1 MVESYL
7 SVSGETVNET
17 VIERSRFICRI
28 RRVESEDDAR
38 AFIEEVRKEHSTA
51 THNCYAYVASE
62 DGNIMK
68 FSDDGEPQGTAGM
81 PMLEV
86 LRNRKLMMTAAV
98 VTRYFGGIKLGAG
111 GLVRAYSG
119 AVASCLNCAKIVS
132 NELSSELKIRVSYE
146 LYPIFLKYIAGKKL
160 CTVNS
165 EFDRDVEITCVL
177 PRISEKTF
185 TDGLTDYL
193 LGRVCVEKSGEY
205 FYSYGGEQ

>member
-7 SVSGETVNET
+7 SVLGEMENET
-17 VIERSRFICRI
+17 VIERSRFICKI
-28 RRVESEDDAR
+28 RRVESEEDAK

-81 PMLEV
+81 PMLDV
-86 LRNRKLMMTAAV
+86 LRNRKIMMTACV

-119 AVASCLNCAKIVS
+119 AVSACLNEAKIVS
-132 NELSSELKIRVSYE
+132 NELSSELKIEVSYE
-146 LYPIFLKYIAGKKL
+146 LYPIFLKYIAGKKMKTL
-160 CTVNS
+160 NS
-165 EFDRDVEITCVL
+165 DFGGNVVITCVL
-177 PRISEKTF
+177 PRVLEKSF
-185 TDGLTDYL
+185 TEGLTDYL
-193 LGRVCVEKSGEY
+193 LGRACIEKTGEY
-205 FYSYGGEQ
+205 FYSYGGDK

>member
-1 MVESYL
+1 MVEAYL
-7 SVSGETVNET
+7 SVLGDTERET

-28 RRVESEDDAR
+28 KRVESEEDAK
-38 AFIEEVRKEHSTA
+38 AFIEEVRKKHSTA

-86 LRNRKLMMTAAV
+86 LRNKKLCMTAAV

-119 AVASCLNCAKIVS
+119 AVADAVNASTVVS
-132 NELSSELKIRVSYE
+132 NELSSKIKITLGYD
-146 LYPIFLKYIAGKKL
+146 LYPVFLKLISGEKL
-160 CTVNS
+160 KVLTS
-165 EFDRDVEITCVL
+165 DFDRDVAITCVL
-177 PRISEKTF
+177 PREMKNSF
-185 TDGLTDYL
+185 FSSLRDAL
-193 LGRVCVEKSGEY
+193 LGRVSVEELGEEFCRY
-205 FYSYGGEQ
+205 

>member
-1 MVESYL
+1 MIENYL

-17 VIERSRFICRI
+17 VIERSRFICKI
-28 RRVESEDDAR
+28 RRVANEDEAR

-119 AVASCLNCAKIVS
+119 AVAACLNEAKIVS
-132 NELSSELKIRVSYE
+132 NELSSELKVRLSYE
-146 LYPIFLKYIAGKKL
+146 LYPVFLKFISDKKL
-160 CTVNS
+160 CTLNS
-165 EFDRDVEITCVL
+165 EFDRDVEITFVL
-177 PRISEKTF
+177 PRVLEKSF
-185 TDGLTDYL
+185 TEGLTDYL
-193 LGRVCVEKSGEY
+193 LGRACIEKTGEY
-205 FYSYGGEQ
+205 FYSYGGDK

>member
-17 VIERSRFICRI
+17 VIERSRFICKI
-28 RRVESEDDAR
+28 RRVGNEDEAR

-62 DGNIMK
+62 DGNLMK

-81 PMLEV
+81 PMLDV
-86 LRNRKLMMTAAV
+86 LKNKKLMMTAAV

-119 AVASCLNCAKIVS
+119 AVSACLSGAEIVS
-132 NELSSELKIRVSYE
+132 NELSSELAIDVSYE
-146 LYPIFLKYIAGKKL
+146 LYPVFLKFIAGKKMRTL
-160 CTVNS
+160 SSDFSDSVQ
-165 EFDRDVEITCVL
+165 ITCVL
-177 PRISEKTF
+177 PRVLEASF
-185 TDGLTDYL
+185 TEGLTDYL
-193 LGRVCVEKSGEY
+193 LGRVKIQKRKEY
-205 FYSYGGEQ
+205 FYSYGCVE

>member
-7 SVSGETVNET
+7 SVFGEVENEI
-17 VIERSRFICRI
+17 VIERSRFITRARRI
-28 RRVESEDDAR
+28 ESEDEAR

-81 PMLEV
+81 PMLDV
-86 LRNRKLMMTAAV
+86 LRNRKLMMTVVV

-119 AVASCLNCAKIVS
+119 SVSECLNKATIVS
-132 NELSSELKIRVSYE
+132 NELSSELKIKVSYE
-146 LYPIFLKYIAGKKL
+146 NYSIFLKFISSKKL
-160 CTVNS
+160 KTINTD
-165 EFDRDVEITCVL
+165 FGNLVEITCVL
-177 PRISEKTF
+177 PRILKNDFVS
-185 TDGLTDYL
+185 GLKDYL
-193 LGRVCVEKSGEY
+193 LGRVEIEDGEEY
-205 FYSYGGEQ
+205 FYRY